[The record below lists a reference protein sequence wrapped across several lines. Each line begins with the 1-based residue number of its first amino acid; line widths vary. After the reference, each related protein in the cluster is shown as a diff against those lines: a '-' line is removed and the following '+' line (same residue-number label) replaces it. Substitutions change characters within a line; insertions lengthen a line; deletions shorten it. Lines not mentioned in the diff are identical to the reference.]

1 MIRFLWISLISITA
15 FAAPPSAGTAASTG
29 TEAVPAP
36 SGFQTYTSE
45 LERDLPLRQKT
56 PLYLEH
62 ELGNVTIQGWVQDR
76 IRVKLIKKVVAPNQ
90 EQADAELKKFD
101 LITLDT
107 PKSFEMRV
115 GHTRGTDLVTK
126 MRDEKTNPVT
136 VDLEIK
142 APYQMDLTILLGQN
156 RQLSIDQW
164 KGAIHLTGKNSVL
177 TLNRLNLQK
186 PMHVN
191 CRNCSVQADDSKVS
205 GYVLVGDREVNLR
218 NVESTGRFFI
228 DSASGEV
235 RLDRTSGRMSV
246 HTRSGRLN
254 SNAHHGRLAFQ
265 SDDGGLSVTGLKGDL
280 EAQTESGPFMIDVDQ
295 LHEFLRLDTEKS
307 DIQVN
312 LPASFEGA
320 LDLLSL
326 SGEVVVQFPLEASQ
340 RAGSGFYGPASP
352 GQVDARIGNTS
363 GVTIHAYSKQG
374 GVRVLRK
381 VPHS

>member
-1 MIRFLWISLISITA
+1 MVFGVSSAL
-15 FAAPPSAGTAASTG
+15 AAPSAGVGVEPT
-29 TEAVPAP
+29 PAP
-36 SGFQTYTSE
+36 TMTPAPTGYQTYTAE
-45 LERDLPLRQKT
+45 MERDLPLRQKT

-76 IRVKLIKKVVAPNQ
+76 IRVKLIKKVVAPDQ
-90 EQADAELKKFD
+90 AQADAELKKFD
-101 LITLDT
+101 LITLET

-126 MRDEKTNPVT
+126 MRDEKSNPVT

-142 APYQMDLTILLGQN
+142 APYQMDLTILLGEH

-205 GYVLVGDREVNLR
+205 GYLLLGDREANLR

-228 DSASGEV
+228 DSGSGEV

-254 SNAHHGRLAFQ
+254 SSNHHGRLAFQ
-265 SDDGGLSVTGLKGDL
+265 SNDGGLSVTGLKGDL

-295 LHEFLRLDTEKS
+295 LNDFLRLDTEKS

-312 LPASFEGA
+312 LPTSFEGA

-326 SGEVVVQFPLEASQ
+326 SGEVMVQFPLEKSE
-340 RAGSGFYGPASP
+340 RAGNGFYGPASP
-352 GQVDARIGNTS
+352 GQVDARIGNAS
-363 GVTIHAYSKQG
+363 KITIHAYSKQG
-374 GVRVLRK
+374 GVRILRK
-381 VPHS
+381 VPHT